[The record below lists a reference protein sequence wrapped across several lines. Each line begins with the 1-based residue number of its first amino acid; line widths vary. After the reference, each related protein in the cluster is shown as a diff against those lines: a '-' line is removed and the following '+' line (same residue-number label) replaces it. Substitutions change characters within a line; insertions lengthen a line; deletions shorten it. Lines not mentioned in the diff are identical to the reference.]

1 MFMTIRYTELLC
13 CLPCDVV
20 FNLSKLLAAIFTS
33 NSGCIVDSKQDDCS
47 TRKGNRQPWV
57 CVLLGLQGK
66 PTNNKCVN
74 VMLKIYVTYHLLK
87 MYVNS
92 RFRWLSPWKTVLI
105 KTLNSEHSSIF
116 PVLSTFFRTT
126 FQYSVQPSLMDL

>member
-66 PTNNKCVN
+66 PTNNTQQMCECDVEN
-74 VMLKIYVTYHLLK
+74 LCHLSFVK
-87 MYVNS
+87 KSM
-92 RFRWLSPWKTVLI
+92 
-105 KTLNSEHSSIF
+105 
-116 PVLSTFFRTT
+116 
-126 FQYSVQPSLMDL
+126 